1 MFPYTYDK
9 NFLYDRASIIRSKIL
24 NYNSEKLKVSLN
36 DHKLEFDTT
45 TSKMPLKI
53 ISNCTKD
60 KKINKWIFGKG
71 EIKWNNSCQ
80 EVKVINLNGTERNIS
95 LFENPQLTKSELP
108 LKKNNIETIL
118 NKDGV
123 VEKNNNIFLIK
134 KNLYLTKVIL
144 FPKKKTSF

>member
-1 MFPYTYDK
+1 MIINLNLILQQAKCLENYIK
-9 NFLYDRASIIRSKIL
+9 LY
-24 NYNSEKLKVSLN
+24 
-36 DHKLEFDTT
+36 
-45 TSKMPLKI
+45 
-53 ISNCTKD
+53 KD

-123 VEKNNNIFLIK
+123 VEKNNNIFFDKEELILNK
-134 KNLYLTKVIL
+134 SYFI
-144 FPKKKTSF
+144 PKEKTSF